1 MIEKMILTSECEKC
15 IHGIINE
22 NNKSKIIIHCNAK
35 NRNYIYGQR
44 IPCEYKRIDDNYKM

>member
-1 MIEKMILTSECEKC
+1 MILTSECEKC